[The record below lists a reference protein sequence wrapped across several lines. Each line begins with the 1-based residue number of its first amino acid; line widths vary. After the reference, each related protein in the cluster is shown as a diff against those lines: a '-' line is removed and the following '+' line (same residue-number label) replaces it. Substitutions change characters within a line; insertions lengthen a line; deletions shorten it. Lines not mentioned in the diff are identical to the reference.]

1 MERWRAIDR
10 ASPEDARAHL
20 RVCCGSDRW
29 IERMLAR
36 RPFVSRDQ
44 AVRAAREEWFALDTG
59 DWKEAFAHHPRI
71 GDLEALRERL
81 GATAALSARE
91 QAGVDAAPGDVLQAL
106 LEGNRA
112 YEARFGFI
120 YIVFASG
127 KSAREMLDLLRT
139 RLTNAPG
146 DEIRVAAGEHARI
159 CERRLLAE
167 V

>member
-10 ASPEDARAHL
+10 ASAEDARAHL

-36 RPFVSRDQ
+36 RPFGSREQ
-44 AVRAAREEWFALDTG
+44 AVRAAREEWFTLGAE

-71 GDLEALRERL
+71 GDVDALREKFA
-81 GATAALSARE
+81 ATAALSARE
-91 QAGVDAAPGDVLQAL
+91 QAGVDDAPGEVLQAL
-106 LEGNRA
+106 ADGNRA
-112 YEARFGFI
+112 YEARFGYTFI
-120 YIVFASG
+120 VCASG
-127 KSAREMLDLLRT
+127 RSAREMLDLLRT
-139 RLTNAPG
+139 RLTHAPG

-159 CERRLLAE
+159 CQLRLLAE